1 MLQSG
6 LIFVNCISPGVWLLL
21 GLSAFSVVYADKEKH
36 AGWSYNIGWVAFLLC
51 GAATVYFLTAGI
63 VRLRC
68 KRQTNETEDA
78 DYQPLQQVES
88 AGTQSSDSD
97 DDDQDQ

>member
-1 MLQSG
+1 MS
-6 LIFVNCISPGVWLLL
+6 SGVWLLL

-36 AGWSYNIGWVAFLLC
+36 TGWSYNIGWVAFLLC
-51 GAATVYFLTAGI
+51 GIASVYFIAAGI

-68 KRQTNETEDA
+68 KHDIQEEDA

-88 AGTQSSDSD
+88 TGTQSSDSD
-97 DDDQDQ
+97 DDDDHDQ